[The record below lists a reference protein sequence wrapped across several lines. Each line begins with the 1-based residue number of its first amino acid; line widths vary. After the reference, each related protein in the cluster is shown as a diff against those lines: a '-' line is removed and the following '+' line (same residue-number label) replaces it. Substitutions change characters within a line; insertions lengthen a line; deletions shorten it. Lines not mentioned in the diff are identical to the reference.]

1 MIFNVIGKR
10 KITRR
15 NNGVNLI
22 NLYSL
27 VFILSIL
34 LINFSNATT
43 LSYSNSIDN
52 VIEEQKGYTNSD
64 KLITENKDLDNNASL
79 ISQKEE
85 NESETSDPNISE
97 DIKNNDDEYNS
108 NDGDSDVSEE
118 IDKNVMFDH
127 GYLKAV
133 NIDNLEEQ
141 WGTHDRPKGNPSN
154 FVATISEVF
163 NDRKSFACP
172 KVKER
177 FITGTSV
184 ENISPEDIGI
194 IASLGDNLATGYGLW
209 PGSSIDFRGASFSS
223 GGDTSI
229 DGLVTIPSIIQEF
242 SNRDIIGV
250 SHGLG
255 SKDQL
260 PKSQLNLAQI
270 NTNSGDLPRQAREL
284 VERLRK
290 IKDVDTYN
298 TWTMV
303 IITIGTD
310 EVCNFCRGP
319 NTDALKEAIDILNR
333 GIHKALIIMLG
344 PVHVTSRTSLR
355 ENLLKDRC
363 NCSKEKNDDFMKK
376 LSNAWIEGFQE
387 VEERVYSYK
396 RSTFTL
402 LQLPIFT
409 ITSRYPFSLFI
420 KNSTNLNRRGHN
432 YAAKWLWNRL
442 VTGPSYNITQV
453 LSQDSYYCPDSYCPF
468 FRVPENFGKCVA
480 IRKEEYEKNP
490 EFFEKTLHK
499 GKKKKLKSEIYKRT
513 GIILLVAATVVTSLS
528 MIFYNKSKQISKK
541 KAENKTDTKK
551 LSEDDTTKTPNTGE
565 SAGDYLLVNS
575 VEKV

>member
-1 MIFNVIGKR
+1 MNLYVKEGSKR
-10 KITRR
+10 SFD
-15 NNGVNLI
+15 GVKLI
-22 NLYSL
+22 NLYL
-27 VFILSIL
+27 LLFFLSIL
-34 LINFSNATT
+34 ILVDFSNAIST
-43 LSYSNSIDN
+43 SSSSSIIDGN
-52 VIEEQKGYTNSD
+52 EEHKGFIHLD
-64 KLITENKDLDNNASL
+64 KLIIDDKDPDKYKSL
-79 ISQKEE
+79 ILEREE
-85 NESETSDPNISE
+85 TETLEPSIVVE
-97 DIKNNDDEYNS
+97 DKNNEDDYTSKE
-108 NDGDSDVSEE
+108 GDSDVSEE
-118 IDKNVMFDH
+118 IDKNALFDH

-133 NIDNLEEQ
+133 NIDKLEEQ
-141 WGTHDRPKGNPSN
+141 WGANERPKGNN
-154 FVATISEVF
+154 GGFVATISEVF

-242 SNRDIIGV
+242 SNKDIIGV

-260 PKSQLNLAQI
+260 PKSQLNLAQV
-270 NTNSGDLPRQAREL
+270 NTNSGDLPKQAHEL
-284 VERLRK
+284 IGRLK
-290 IKDVDTYN
+290 LIKDVDTYN

-319 NTDALKEAIDILNR
+319 NTDALIEAIDILNR

-355 ENLLKDRC
+355 KNLLKDRC
-363 NCSKEKNDDFMKK
+363 NCSQDKNDEFMKK

-387 VEERVYSYK
+387 VEGRVHAYR

-480 IRKEEYEKNP
+480 VRKEDYEKNP
-490 EFFEKTLHK
+490 ELFEKSLHK
-499 GKKKKLKSEIYKRT
+499 GKNKKHKSEIYKRT
-513 GIILLVAATVVTSLS
+513 GIIILVAATAVTTLS
-528 MIFYNKSKQISKK
+528 IIFYNKHKQINRRNIAKK
-541 KAENKTDTKK
+541 GDSTRRSE
-551 LSEDDTTKTPNTGE
+551 EDDDSKALNNGE
-565 SAGDYLLVNS
+565 SPNDYLLLKNQ
-575 VEKV
+575 EKV